1 MIYEIN
7 ILQALWSI
15 GIWVSSK
22 NNGIENEERGEN
34 PLLSRSRDGNENP
47 IEVTVPIYRDGKTG

>member
-7 ILQALWSI
+7 KLSSLRQRRAN
-15 GIWVSSK
+15 SK

-34 PLLSRSRDGNENP
+34 PLLSRSRDGNESP